1 MSDRGTSFLDTM
13 FDRTLSNLRS
23 AWRDVAESARNAI
36 GAPVRPELS
45 GDDAERLREQMRN
58 CLEGRGGEVS
68 ARARAADLGHTYL
81 ALNATGR
88 ERFLRLLAEGFDVDR
103 AAVDASCARLIGA
116 TGGERLR
123 AERALRRALEAPRVK
138 LLTQFNGLP
147 DGVKFLVDM
156 RAELMA
162 LSRDD
167 AVLAGLEQDLKAL
180 LAQWFDIGFLELRR
194 ITWEAPAALLEKL
207 IVYEAVH
214 EIRGWTDLKN
224 RLEADRRCFAFF
236 HLRMPDEPLIF
247 VEVAL
252 TRGIS
257 DSIHPLL
264 DESAP
269 IGDPAGADTAIFYSI
284 SNCQKG
290 LAGISFG
297 NFLIKRVVDS
307 LAAELP
313 RLKAFA
319 TLSPAPGFR
328 FWLDELLAAG
338 EEGVL
343 NVAEQR
349 AINALPDGL
358 GAAGLREVLA
368 SPGWH
373 ESAPVM
379 RALRAPLL
387 RLCARYLMLE
397 KTSAGR
403 ARDPVAHFH
412 LSNGARLE
420 RLNWAADLSPK
431 GLQQSAGIMINYLYR
446 LSDIETN
453 HEAYTAEGMIAA
465 STQIRTLIR

>member
-1 MSDRGTSFLDTM
+1 MTERTGFLDTVL
-13 FDRTLSNLRS
+13 DKTLSNLRT
-23 AWRDVAESARNAI
+23 AWRDIAESARSVI
-36 GAPVRPELS
+36 GAPLRPELS
-45 GDDAERLREQMRN
+45 GEDSERLREQMRN

-68 ARARAADLGHTYL
+68 ARARAADLGRTYL

-88 ERFLRLLAEGFDVDR
+88 ARFLRVLAESFDIDQE
-103 AAVDASCARLIGA
+103 AVDACCAALAGTSGA
-116 TGGERLR
+116 ARRR
-123 AERALRRALEAPRVK
+123 AERALRQALEAPRVK
-138 LLTQFNGLP
+138 LLTQFNALP
-147 DGVKFLVDM
+147 EGVKFLVDM
-156 RAELMA
+156 RAELLA
-162 LSRDD
+162 LARDD
-167 AVLAGLEQDLKAL
+167 ALLAALEQDLKSL
-180 LAQWFDIGFLELRR
+180 LASWFDIGFLELRR

-236 HLRMPDEPLIF
+236 HPRMPDEPLIF

-252 TRGIS
+252 TRGIA

-269 IGDPAGADTAIFYSI
+269 LGDPASADTAIFYSI

-313 RLKAFA
+313 RLKTFA
-319 TLSPAPGFR
+319 TLSPSPGFR
-328 FWLDELLAAG
+328 PWLDDQLAAD
-338 EEGVL
+338 ENAML
-343 NVAEQR
+343 TAAEQR
-349 AINALPDGL
+349 AIRALPGPAGEGGL
-358 GAAGLREVLA
+358 HALLGM
-368 SPGWH
+368 PGWH
-373 ESAPVM
+373 DDESAM
-379 RALRAPLL
+379 RVLREPLL

-397 KTSAGR
+397 KTATGR

-446 LSDIETN
+446 LSEIEDN
-453 HEAYTAEGMIAA
+453 HETYTDEGRIAA
-465 STQIRTLIR
+465 SPQLRTLLR